1 MHVTHLDDHAL
12 ALAFGSCS
20 APSRLRMEVPPQAAA
35 LPATSPLAAS
45 SASPLLQRSGK
56 TKVLASG
63 APGRRSEQRHHST
76 DSNEKGIR

>member
-35 LPATSPLAAS
+35 LRATSPLAAS
-45 SASPLLQRSGK
+45 SIPPC
-56 TKVLASG
+56 TT
-63 APGRRSEQRHHST
+63 RRGETEIVAHLSR
-76 DSNEKGIR
+76 DS